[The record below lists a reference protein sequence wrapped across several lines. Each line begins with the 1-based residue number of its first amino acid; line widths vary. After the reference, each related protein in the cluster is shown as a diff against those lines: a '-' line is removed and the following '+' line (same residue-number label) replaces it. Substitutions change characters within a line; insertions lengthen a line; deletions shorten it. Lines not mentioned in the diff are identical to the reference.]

1 MVASASA
8 SVVARACGE
17 SAAMLH
23 ACGVA
28 DACAPCCVIFAWQV
42 VELPQCSGI
51 KALLVACVCVV
62 GAHLDV
68 SRITAPLPCKMAS
81 VLNCSVVVRAVFS
94 YPLLTTLKGPV
105 GASVDSIDLL
115 TLAPQRLQC

>member
-1 MVASASA
+1 MFRDQGSA
-8 SVVARACGE
+8 
-17 SAAMLH
+17 
-23 ACGVA
+23 
-28 DACAPCCVIFAWQV
+28 CC
-42 VELPQCSGI
+42 L
-51 KALLVACVCVV
+51 CVCVLF

-81 VLNCSVVVRAVFS
+81 VLNCSVVVRAVFL